1 MEKIKEIQKDSLE
14 KEKEIKKISDENVN
28 MLSEIQICMNEINKE
43 KPLETAL
50 ENTHLR
56 EEKTIGMTIA

>member
-1 MEKIKEIQKDSLE
+1 MEKIKEIQKDSSE

-43 KPLETAL
+43 KTLETAL

>member
-1 MEKIKEIQKDSLE
+1 MKKT